1 MSGEK
6 KIPSQSDRPALPRD
20 AFRALRSGRT
30 QSGPAATAEDM
41 TRTAPLVVMRD
52 YAETPVVHSH
62 DMRDAAGAGT
72 PPPIT
77 VRKEKVQS
85 IARSDRNPFAPYGER
100 SQSRPYALRFP
111 DPIDRVLRHL
121 AAEERT
127 HPLRIIDH
135 ILHDHLQRIGRLPRL
150 D

>member
-20 AFRALRSGRT
+20 AFRAQRAVGIH
-30 QSGPAATAEDM
+30 SGPAATAGDM
-41 TRTAPLVVMRD
+41 TRTVPLVVMPD
-52 YAETPVVHSH
+52 YAETPAVHSH
-62 DMRDAAGAGT
+62 NMGDIAAAGT

-77 VRKEKVQS
+77 AHKDKAQP
-85 IARSDRNPFAPYGER
+85 IAHSNHNPFAPYGER

-127 HPLRIIDH
+127 HPLRIIDQ
-135 ILHDHLQRIGRLPRL
+135 ILHDHLQRIGRLPRT